1 MLGYYKE
8 PQMTKNKIDEN
19 GWLHLE
25 DVGVLLPNGAIKLVE
40 RLIEVIK
47 L

>member
-1 MLGYYKE
+1 
-8 PQMTKNKIDEN
+8 MTREKIDED

-25 DVGVLLPNGAIKLVE
+25 DVGVLMKNGTIKLVE